1 MNEEM
6 INNFTEL
13 IEIIEKEF
21 NSKAMIGIGFNIKKG
36 KVKDIHQKLTPALS
50 KVTLSKPNAS
60 DIWNN
65 MSVGTCIVNKT
76 NSGVLIISL
85 PVSLKKPFDLDV
97 PEGINMVIDG
107 TIKGEVWFEDN
118 YVGNVFFPLPI
129 FGIMNNSCIIM
140 KLKIY

>member
-1 MNEEM
+1 MDILSGAPKLAGDRYQLEE
-6 INNFTEL
+6 E
-13 IEIIEKEF
+13 
-21 NSKAMIGIGFNIKKG
+21 
-36 KVKDIHQKLTPALS
+36 VKDIHQKLTPALS

-65 MSVGTCIVNKT
+65 MSVGTCTVNKT
-76 NSGVLIISL
+76 NSGVLMISL
-85 PVSLKKPFDLDV
+85 PVSLKKSFDLDV

-129 FGIMNNSCIIM
+129 FFF
-140 KLKIY
+140 YE